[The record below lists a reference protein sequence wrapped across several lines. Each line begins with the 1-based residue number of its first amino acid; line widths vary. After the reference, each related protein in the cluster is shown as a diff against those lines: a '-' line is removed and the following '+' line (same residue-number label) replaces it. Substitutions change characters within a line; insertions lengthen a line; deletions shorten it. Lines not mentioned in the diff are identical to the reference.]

1 MPSVMNSDVTT
12 VPPPAE
18 PGLWARALEGDGA
31 ALETLAERYWY
42 PAYAWLRVA
51 GNDAADTAVHIVS
64 FFAKLQKEEPPTPLE
79 QGANRMRDLMLARL
93 KEFASAG
100 FPATGGFPTFLLD
113 VAHAERRFAREPSRG
128 EDELFAR
135 RWSLTILE
143 LTLSALKADYDM
155 QGKGAQFEA
164 LKPFLGFNKGSG
176 EAGYTEA
183 ANSIGMSTSAFH
195 IAAFNFRTRYRELL
209 RSVIA
214 DTVRTA
220 EDVDSELTVL
230 LVGAS

>member
-1 MPSVMNSDVTT
+1 MSSEASTPTQ
-12 VPPPAE
+12 PPTG
-18 PGLWARALEGDGA
+18 PGLWTRALDGDRE

-42 PAYAWLRVA
+42 TAYVWLRVA
-51 GNDAADTAVHIVS
+51 GNDGTDTAIHIVS
-64 FFAKLQKEEPPTPLE
+64 FFARLQNLDPPRADEP
-79 QGANRMRDLMLARL
+79 GASRFRDLLLARL
-93 KEFASAG
+93 KDYAAAG
-100 FPATGGFPTFLLD
+100 CPSTGGFPTFLLD
-113 VAHAERRFAREPSRG
+113 VAHAERRFSKETLRA

-143 LTLSALKADYDM
+143 QTLSALKSEYDL
-155 QGKGAQFEA
+155 QGKGAQFLA
-164 LKPFLGFNKGSG
+164 LKPFLGFNRHS
-176 EAGYTEA
+176 EAGYAEA

-195 IAAFNFRTRYRELL
+195 MTAFTFRSRYRELL